1 MQDGAGGGDIHLLLS
16 ILANG
21 EEQARQLEL
30 GEPASNV
37 DGQLSSSSSYPG
49 GHRWGE
55 EYYRGVARQLQCTFA
70 RAMTVARAI
79 EAAAGGDRSDSPR
92 SADESSGRTAR
103 DVAHQEHQDVPKRR
117 KGLPKWTEKIRVS
130 DANLEATP
138 EDGFSWRKYGQKDIL
153 GAKFPRG
160 YYRCTYRNAQ
170 GCLATK
176 QVQRSDSDLC
186 VFDVTYHGAH
196 TCHQKQRHA
205 TSPPGCNPPPP
216 HDQQDPSVELVRNFK
231 NGLKVETDGLPAPP
245 TFEHDGYGAAGQLC
259 FPSAPFHA
267 GVAPPPDDS
276 FSPVEGGGGQLGLE
290 GGVGCFSPAFVSPA
304 GSAVGSSYFSMTHS
318 YDYEQRGDQFVMR
331 GTGSSELDEVVS
343 AATATATVT
352 AVDRAAAGA
361 GGGFDYS
368 LYHHAELDPH
378 LPFAP
383 MFGTSMHDHY
393 RNA

>member
-30 GEPASNV
+30 GEPAGDV
-37 DGQLSSSSSYPG
+37 DGQLSSSSYPG

-55 EYYRGVARQLQCTFA
+55 EYYRAVARQLQCTFA
-70 RAMTVARAI
+70 RAMAVARTI

-103 DVAHQEHQDVPKRR
+103 DVVAHQERQDVPKRR
-117 KGLPKWTEKIRVS
+117 KGLPRWTEKIRVP

-153 GAKFPRG
+153 GAKFPRSMCRCRPITNEYHCRG
-160 YYRCTYRNAQ
+160 YYRCTYRNVQ

-196 TCHQKQRHA
+196 TCHQKLRHA
-205 TSPPGCNPPPP
+205 TSPPGCNPPPL
-216 HDQQDPSVELVRNFK
+216 HEQQDPSVELVRNFK

-276 FSPVEGGGGQLGLE
+276 FSPVEGGGGHLGLG
-290 GGVGCFSPAFVSPA
+290 GGVGCFSPAFVSPV
-304 GSAVGSSYFSMTHS
+304 GSAAGSSYFSMTPG
-318 YDYEQRGDQFVMR
+318 YDYEQRGGPSYIQ
-331 GTGSSELDEVVS
+331 
-343 AATATATVT
+343 
-352 AVDRAAAGA
+352 
-361 GGGFDYS
+361 
-368 LYHHAELDPH
+368 
-378 LPFAP
+378 
-383 MFGTSMHDHY
+383 
-393 RNA
+393 